1 MEVGDFWKGGD
12 ELLQHVVRRTQ
23 AKADSVWREGATM
36 RGTLGAFIQ
45 SCVILLVR
53 ADQWR
58 LKDSANCE
66 LNKKVSRY
74 EAKRS
79 VAQVDL
85 MGYIHFKVVSGHLK
99 TATLSFIVCH

>member
-1 MEVGDFWKGGD
+1 
-12 ELLQHVVRRTQ
+12 
-23 AKADSVWREGATM
+23 M

-66 LNKKVSRY
+66 LNKKVSH
-74 EAKRS
+74 EVEIS
-79 VAQVDL
+79 VAEVDL
-85 MGYIHFKVVSGHLK
+85 MGYIHYNVLSGPLES
-99 TATLSFIVCH
+99 ATLSITVCH